1 MLIKPTVEPPARSP
15 GVSPLDSSKTVSAL
29 QDSTSHNIPAAPP
42 SFTQKTQVCDEL
54 EESEDGVAFLDHL
67 SVPTVILDAPVV
79 THTMAATLSLSLLG
93 HTLFLKSQVPL
104 YVAK

>member
-1 MLIKPTVEPPARSP
+1 MLIKPAVEPPAISQ
-15 GVSPLDSSKTVSAL
+15 GVSPFDSAKPVSAL

-42 SFTQKTQVCDEL
+42 SFSQRTQGCDEL
-54 EESEDGVAFLDHL
+54 QDNEDGVAFLDSL